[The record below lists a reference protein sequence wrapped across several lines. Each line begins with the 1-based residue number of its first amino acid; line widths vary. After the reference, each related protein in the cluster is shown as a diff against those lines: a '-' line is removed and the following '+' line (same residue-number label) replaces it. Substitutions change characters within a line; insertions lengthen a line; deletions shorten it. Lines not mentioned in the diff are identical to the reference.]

1 MFWKQQTKLLAFHAC
16 RWKMNTQLHRSGPLF
31 PLSCPLEVNRGGGF
45 LEGYWCQLSIGNI
58 SLLHW
63 EMSHQTQPL
72 KSVIWA
78 LKHLPVL
85 GHGDKTST
93 QQSPTPS
100 LTAISTCSGWFGR
113 IAHTTYLEKWAVW
126 SSGLCFNLSQVR
138 LGSLLTGVKTGTLYF
153 MVICIYQFVVFCTV
167 KNQKDLQ
174 TRSSQPD
181 QGFVQF
187 SSQHCL

>member
-1 MFWKQQTKLLAFHAC
+1 
-16 RWKMNTQLHRSGPLF
+16 MNTQLHRSGPLS
-31 PLSCPLEVNRGGGF
+31 PLSCPLEVNRGGCF

-63 EMSHQTQPL
+63 EVSHQTQPL
-72 KSVIWA
+72 KSVIWV

-85 GHGDKTST
+85 GHGDKAST
-93 QQSPTPS
+93 QRSPTPS

-113 IAHTTYLEKWAVW
+113 IAHTTYLRSREMGCVEL
-126 SSGLCFNLSQVR
+126 GLCFNLSQVR
-138 LGSLLTGVKTGTLYF
+138 LGSLLTAVKTGTLYF
-153 MVICIYQFVVFCTV
+153 MVICIDRFVVFCTI

-187 SSQHCL
+187 SSQRCL